1 MEKLKSFDQFYG
13 ITPINESENDRISQ
27 LKKDIFK
34 LNTEITTERYYEKR
48 QLLMLDRDI
57 KKCLLRIVE
66 LKAQKEVLKR
76 RMGLI

>member
-1 MEKLKSFDQFYG
+1 MEKLKSYDQFYG
-13 ITPINESENDRISQ
+13 IEPINESDNDRVSQ

-48 QLLMLDRDI
+48 QLLMFDRDI

-66 LKAQKEVLKR
+66 LKAQKEVLKK
-76 RMGLI
+76 RMG

>member
-13 ITPINESENDRISQ
+13 IEPINESDNDRVTQ
-27 LKKDIFK
+27 LKKDIFI

-48 QLLMLDRDI
+48 QLLMFDRDI

-76 RMGLI
+76 RMG